1 MSQHLKQYVTQD
13 TQEDVTAYNHI
24 LILPIADLFVEVPGR
39 DMIVYGIS
47 IVRRL

>member
-1 MSQHLKQYVTQD
+1 MMQYVSQD
-13 TQEDVTAYNHI
+13 TQVDVTAYNSI

-39 DMIVYGIS
+39 DMIAYGIS